1 MSCQRPLNILRDQHG
16 ASLIEVA
23 LVMPILILILLG
35 VVDFGRAY
43 YLSNEVVGAAHAG
56 AVYGSQ
62 YPADTTGM
70 VTAATANAPDVP
82 GLTATA
88 SYGCECSDGS
98 GASTDCVS
106 VPSCSTNVVYYA
118 KVKASVAYTPWFP
131 WPGIPS
137 SIAIADAVEMRSGST
152 STPY

>member
-1 MSCQRPLNILRDQHG
+1 MDSLRSEHG
-16 ASLIEVA
+16 ASLVEVA
-23 LVMPILILILLG
+23 LVLPVLILILLG

-43 YLSNEVVGAAHAG
+43 YLSNEVAGAAHAG

-62 YPADTTGM
+62 YPTDTTGM
-70 VTAATANAPDVP
+70 QTAAAANAPDVS
-82 GLTATA
+82 GLTTTA

-98 GASTDCVS
+98 DASTSCAT
-106 VPSCSTNVVYYA
+106 VPSCSTNIVYYA
-118 KVKASVAYTPWFP
+118 KVKASVAYSPWFP

-137 SIAIADAVEMRSGST
+137 SIAIADTVEMRSGST